1 MSKYS
6 ENMPPSLR
14 GAVEWMIDDI
24 EPGSTV
30 LDFGCSTGYFGTYLK
45 DSMGCT
51 VYGVEISDDIKAA
64 RKVLDGVYSFD
75 IDAEWPKEAY
85 ERTYDYLFYGDVI
98 EHLKDPEAALKRS
111 QKLLKPGGKIFIST
125 PNVAHLSIRLELL
138 LGNFEYESMGILDN
152 THLKYFTQHS
162 LTELVK
168 RAGYNVER
176 IDYNVNEYPREVA
189 QKLLD
194 KAGLKAT
201 DVFWDIAK
209 TTEARA
215 HQWQLVIV
223 PRRGSTPARVAKP
236 TLKPEQYKANYIK
249 DLTSQITALDNHAKE
264 QAKIIE
270 HYKGKAE
277 TAESQIADLTKQ
289 LNKKHLTQRLK
300 NITKHP
306 KKN

>member
-14 GAVEWMIDDI
+14 GAVEWMVDDI
-24 EPGSTV
+24 KPGSTV
-30 LDFGCSTGYFGTYLK
+30 LDFGCSTGYFGKFLK
-45 DSMGCT
+45 DNKDCK
-51 VYGVEISDDIKAA
+51 VYGVELSDDIKEA
-64 RKVLDGVYSFD
+64 RKVLDDVYSFD

-85 ERTYDYLFYGDVI
+85 LRKYDYLFYGDVI

-111 QKLLKPGGKIFIST
+111 RRLLKPGGKVFIST

-168 RAGYNVER
+168 SAGYDVER

-201 DVFWDIAK
+201 EKFWKIAK

-215 HQWQLVIV
+215 HQWRLVIA
-223 PRRGSTPARVAKP
+223 PYSGSAKPHIAKP
-236 TLKPEQYKANYIK
+236 TLKPEQYKFDYISDLNNQIAN
-249 DLTSQITALDNHAKE
+249 LDNHAKE

-270 HYKGKAE
+270 YYKEKAE
-277 TAESQIADLTKQ
+277 IAEKANLDLTEK
-289 LNKKHLTQRLK
+289 LNKHLSQKLK
-300 NITKHP
+300 NLTKHH
-306 KKN
+306 KQS